1 MEELLEQN
9 KRLIY
14 YLADKFC
21 YKYNCKSLK
30 KDLVQIGNIV
40 VLQKHKEYIEGTGA
54 TFSTFIYPFLVGSM
68 KREVERYLY
77 PLHIPKD
84 EFKEKSGLLKTNFIS
99 LASVKEK
106 NLYSMNVERE
116 ILNKIYIECVF
127 EEFEK
132 MTFKEKQILGGFY
145 GVFGYTKQTLSE
157 LAEEFQM
164 KENALQK
171 AKDNALEKLSY
182 NCFTGRLEAYRRAV
196 RKIRKVQKNG

>member
-1 MEELLEQN
+1 MEDLLEQN
-9 KRLIY
+9 QKLIY
-14 YLADKFC
+14 YIADKLC
-21 YKYNCKSLK
+21 YKYKCASLK

-40 VLQKHKEYIEGTGA
+40 ILQKIKDYNKNSGA

-68 KREVERYLY
+68 KREIERYLY

-84 EFKEKSGLLKTNFIS
+84 EFKEKSGLLKTNFLPLDSI
-99 LASVKEK
+99 KEE
-106 NLYSMNVERE
+106 NLHSMNVEKE
-116 ILNKIYIECVF
+116 VLNKIYIECVF

-132 MTFKEKQILGGFY
+132 LTFKEKQILGGFY
-145 GVFGYTKQTLSE
+145 GVFGYEKQTISD

-182 NCFTGRLEAYRRAV
+182 NCFTGRFEVYRDDV
-196 RKIRKVQKNG
+196 RKIRKVQRS